1 MRICLYGS
9 SSPDLDQIFYD
20 KAYEL
25 GELMGRRGHV
35 LIFGG
40 GEQGL
45 MGACVRGLE
54 SAGGEAIGV
63 APRFFD
69 IPGILHKECKEFIFT
84 DDMRERKQIMEEK
97 AEAFIIVPGGVG
109 TYEEFFET
117 FTLKQLGR
125 INKPIGI
132 LNTEGYYD
140 LLEEML
146 QKTIDM
152 GFMKKECADIY
163 GVFSDPCELLDYI
176 ENVREEPSD
185 IYKLKLGTQ
194 KPKERD

>member
-1 MRICLYGS
+1 MKICLYGS
-9 SSPDLDQIFYD
+9 SSPELDQVFYD

-25 GELMGRRGHV
+25 GVLMGQHGHE

-69 IPGILHKECKEFIFT
+69 LPGILHIECKEFIFT
-84 DDMRERKQIMEEK
+84 DTMSERKQIMEDL
-97 AEAFIIVPGGVG
+97 ADAFLIVPGGVG

-125 INKPIGI
+125 MTKPIGI

-140 LLEEML
+140 LLVEML
-146 QKTIDM
+146 NKTIEM

-163 GVFSDPCELLDYI
+163 GVFPEAEELLDYI
-176 ENVREEPSD
+176 ENVKEEPSD
-185 IYKLKLGTQ
+185 IYKLKLG
-194 KPKERD
+194 KKE